1 MKTRIFFSILLTT
14 VFTLLVASGAVIAM
28 LYGQFSADMQH
39 ELMTEARYVAGAVNN
54 GVRSLADIGRNAPHR
69 LTLIA
74 ADGRVLYDNSANA
87 SEMASHSERP
97 EVRAALETGEGESSR
112 LSDTLR
118 LRTFYAAVRLQNGD
132 VVRLASMT
140 RGPLGLLAS
149 SVPGIVCVLILAII
163 AALYVARRLTR
174 ALMEPVNAINLD
186 DPLSNDT
193 YDELSPLLLRLDHQ
207 NRRIAEQMK
216 ELTAKQRELDCITS
230 QMAEG
235 LIVIGGGKNVLFANR
250 SARALFDALDSQEQ
264 RTLHFMEVC
273 RAAPWLEA
281 VEGAFA
287 GQKVEN
293 RLTQRGRVYQL
304 TASPAGEREGKTSAV
319 ILFFVDITERE
330 QAESLRREF
339 AANVS
344 HELKTPLTSIMGYA
358 ELMERGLARP
368 EDMQGFAGRIRS
380 EAARLLELIRD
391 VITLSQLDEQDLRNR
406 FTEVDLRGL
415 CNRVLDEL
423 AAKAAQYQVTLH
435 CDGPSRVV
443 SGLKE
448 TLHELLFNLCD
459 NAIVYNRPG
468 GQVTVTVGGSEQAP
482 VLTVADTGVGIPPEH
497 QPRIFERFYR
507 VDASRA
513 RADSGGAPGT
523 GGGSGLGLAIVKHA
537 ARLHGASI
545 ELESH
550 VGKGTTLRVIWPEPP
565 VKDRSEPAE
574 SAVPAAEASC

>member
-28 LYGQFSADMQH
+28 LYGQFSADMQR
-39 ELMTEARYVAGAVNN
+39 ELTTEARYVARAVNN
-54 GVRSLADIGRNAPHR
+54 GVRSLADIGRDAPHR

-74 ADGRVLYDNSANA
+74 ADGQVLYDNSANP
-87 SEMASHSERP
+87 SDMASHSGRP
-97 EVRAALETGEGESSR
+97 EVIAALETGEGESSR

-132 VVRLASMT
+132 VVRLASMA

-149 SVPGIVCVLILAII
+149 SLPGIMGVLLLSIV
-163 AALYVARRLTR
+163 AALCVARRLTR
-174 ALMEPVNAINLD
+174 ALMDPVNTINLD

-193 YDELSPLLLRLDHQ
+193 YDELSPLLLRLDQQ
-207 NRRIAEQMK
+207 NRRIAEQMSQ
-216 ELTAKQRELDCITS
+216 LTAKQRELDCITG

-235 LIVIGGGKNVLFANR
+235 LIVIGSGKTILFANR
-250 SARALFDALDSQEQ
+250 SARGLFEALNREDNS
-264 RTLHFMEVC
+264 TLHFMEVC
-273 RAAPWLEA
+273 RAAAWHEA

-287 GQKVEN
+287 GQKVET
-293 RLTQRGRVYQL
+293 RLAQRGRVYQL
-304 TASPAGEREGKTSAV
+304 TASPAGEREGRASAV
-319 ILFFVDITERE
+319 ILFLVDVTERE

-358 ELMERGLARP
+358 ELLERGLARP
-368 EDMQGFAGRIRS
+368 EDTQGFAGRIRS

-391 VITLSQLDEQDLRNR
+391 VITLSQLDEQDLRHR
-406 FTEVDLRGL
+406 FTTVDLREL
-415 CNRVLDEL
+415 CDRVLDEL
-423 AAKAAQYQVTLH
+423 ADKAGQCHVTLH
-435 CDGPSRVV
+435 CEGPSRVV

-459 NAIVYNRPG
+459 NAIIYNRPG
-468 GQVTVTVGGSEQAP
+468 GRVTVTVGGSEQAP
-482 VLTVADTGVGIPPEH
+482 VLTVADTGVGIPQEH

-507 VDASRA
+507 VDASRS
-513 RADSGGAPGT
+513 RADNGSAPGT

-537 ARLHGASI
+537 ARLHGANI
-545 ELESH
+545 ELESR
-550 VGKGTTLRVIWPEPP
+550 VGEGTTLRVVWPEPP
-565 VKDRSEPAE
+565 KSGRAT
-574 SAVPAAEASC
+574 AEAPADR

>member
-14 VFTLLVASGAVIAM
+14 VFTLLVASGAVLAM
-28 LYGQFSADMQH
+28 LYSQFSTDMQG
-39 ELMTEARYVAGAVNN
+39 ELMTEARYVARAVNS
-54 GVRSLADIGRNAPHR
+54 GVRSLDDIGRDAPHR

-87 SEMASHSERP
+87 GEMESHSGRP
-97 EVRAALETGEGESSR
+97 EVHAALETGEGESSR
-112 LSDTLR
+112 LSNTLR
-118 LRTFYAAVRLQNGD
+118 LRTFYAAVRLQSGD

-149 SVPGIVCVLILAII
+149 SIPGIVGVLILAII

-207 NRRIAEQMK
+207 NRRIAEQLN

-235 LIVIGGGKNVLFANR
+235 LIVIGGGKNILFANR
-250 SARALFDALDSQEQ
+250 SARMLFDALNSQER

-273 RAAPWLEA
+273 RAASWLEA

-304 TASPAGEREGKTSAV
+304 TASPAGEREGRASAV
-319 ILFFVDITERE
+319 ILFLVDITERE

-406 FTEVDLRGL
+406 FTEVDLREL
-415 CNRVLDEL
+415 CDRVLDEL
-423 AAKAAQYQVTLH
+423 ASKAAQCQVTLH
-435 CDGPSRVV
+435 GEGPVRVV

-468 GQVTVTVGGSEQAP
+468 GRVTVTIGGSEQAP
-482 VLTVADTGVGIPPEH
+482 VLTVSDTGVGIPPEH
-497 QPRIFERFYR
+497 QSRIFERFYR
-507 VDASRA
+507 VDASRS
-513 RADSGGAPGT
+513 RTGNGGAPGA

-537 ARLHGASI
+537 ARLHGASV
-545 ELESH
+545 ELESQ
-550 VGKGTTLRVIWPEPP
+550 VGKGTTLRVVWPEPP
-565 VKDRSEPAE
+565 AGSK
-574 SAVPAAEASC
+574 AEADEASL

>member
-28 LYGQFSADMQH
+28 LYSQFSADIQG
-39 ELMTEARYVAGAVNN
+39 ELMTEARYVARAVNS
-54 GVRSLADIGRNAPHR
+54 GVRSLDDIGRDAPHR

-87 SEMASHSERP
+87 GEMESHSGRP
-97 EVRAALETGEGESSR
+97 EVHAALETGEGESSR
-112 LSDTLR
+112 LSNTLR
-118 LRTFYAAVRLQNGD
+118 LRTFYAAVRLQSGD

-149 SVPGIVCVLILAII
+149 SIPGIVGVLILAIS

-207 NRRIAEQMK
+207 NRRIAEQLN

-235 LIVIGGGKNVLFANR
+235 LIVIGGGKNILFANR
-250 SARALFDALDSQEQ
+250 SARMLFDALNSQER

-273 RAAPWLEA
+273 RAASWLEA

-304 TASPAGEREGKTSAV
+304 TASPAGEREGRASAV
-319 ILFFVDITERE
+319 ILFLVDITERE

-406 FTEVDLRGL
+406 FTEVDLREL
-415 CNRVLDEL
+415 CDRVLDEL
-423 AAKAAQYQVTLH
+423 ASKAAQCQVTLH
-435 CDGPSRVV
+435 GEGPVRVV

-468 GQVTVTVGGSEQAP
+468 GRVTVTIGGSEQAP
-482 VLTVADTGVGIPPEH
+482 VLTVSDTGVGIPPEH
-497 QPRIFERFYR
+497 QSRIFERFYR
-507 VDASRA
+507 VDASRS
-513 RADSGGAPGT
+513 RTGNGGAPGA

-537 ARLHGASI
+537 ARLHGASV
-545 ELESH
+545 ELESQ
-550 VGKGTTLRVIWPEPP
+550 VGKGTTLRVVWPEPP
-565 VKDRSEPAE
+565 AGSK
-574 SAVPAAEASC
+574 AEADEASL

>member
-28 LYGQFSADMQH
+28 LYSQFSADIQG
-39 ELMTEARYVAGAVNN
+39 ELMTEARYVARAVNS
-54 GVRSLADIGRNAPHR
+54 GVRSLDDIGRDAPHR

-87 SEMASHSERP
+87 GEMESHSGRP
-97 EVRAALETGEGESSR
+97 EVHAALETGEGESSR
-112 LSDTLR
+112 LSNTLR
-118 LRTFYAAVRLQNGD
+118 LRTFYAAVRLQSGD

-149 SVPGIVCVLILAII
+149 SIPGIVGVLILAII

-207 NRRIAEQMK
+207 NRRIAEQLN

-235 LIVIGGGKNVLFANR
+235 LIVIGGGKNILFANR
-250 SARALFDALDSQEQ
+250 SARMLFDALNSQER

-273 RAAPWLEA
+273 RAASWLEA

-304 TASPAGEREGKTSAV
+304 TASPAGEREGRASAV
-319 ILFFVDITERE
+319 ILFLVDITERE

-406 FTEVDLRGL
+406 FTEVDLREL
-415 CNRVLDEL
+415 CDRVLDEL
-423 AAKAAQYQVTLH
+423 ASKAAQCQVTLH
-435 CDGPSRVV
+435 GEGPVRVV

-468 GQVTVTVGGSEQAP
+468 GRVTVTIGGSEQAP
-482 VLTVADTGVGIPPEH
+482 VLTVSDTGVGIPPEH
-497 QPRIFERFYR
+497 QSRIFERFYR
-507 VDASRA
+507 VDASRS
-513 RADSGGAPGT
+513 RTGNGGAPGA

-537 ARLHGASI
+537 ARLHGASV
-545 ELESH
+545 ELESQ
-550 VGKGTTLRVIWPEPP
+550 VGKGTTLRVVWPEPP
-565 VKDRSEPAE
+565 AGSK
-574 SAVPAAEASC
+574 AEADEASL